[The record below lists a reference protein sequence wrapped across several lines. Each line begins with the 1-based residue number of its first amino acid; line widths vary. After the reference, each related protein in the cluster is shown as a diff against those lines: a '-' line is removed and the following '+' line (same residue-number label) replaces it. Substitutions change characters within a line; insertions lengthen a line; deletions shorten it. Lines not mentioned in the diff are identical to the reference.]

1 VGPLF
6 HPLVCSVRK
15 PIFQPLREAEP
26 RPKEEGGRFPV
37 AFGRFAS
44 INAPNAAGPCCPG
57 FDSCNSPVSLT
68 FREDKKRVQV
78 TYAALHERVARLAKA
93 VRDLG
98 IKPGDRGG
106 DAGGR
111 LCQNHT
117 GRRFSRFSRLTMR
130 QPYHKRLWCPHQP
143 EELYFLLL
151 HVLCLLLCGI
161 SYFRCC
167 VAQVENQHLY
177 QRPGRN
183 GSPNFDSRVL
193 KSLERRRAFL
203 PQGRAEPKG
212 PHPIFDHP

>member
-1 VGPLF
+1 MGPLF

-98 IKPGDRGG
+98 IKPGDRVAAYMPNMIETAAATLA
-106 DAGGR
+106 AGYVKTTPVVG
-111 LCQNHT
+111 LA
-117 GRRFSRFSRLTMR
+117 G
-130 QPYHKRLWCPHQP
+130 
-143 EELYFLLL
+143 FL
-151 HVLCLLLCGI
+151 G
-161 SYFRCC
+161 
-167 VAQVENQHLY
+167 
-177 QRPGRN
+177 
-183 GSPNFDSRVL
+183 
-193 KSLERRRAFL
+193 
-203 PQGRAEPKG
+203 
-212 PHPIFDHP
+212 